1 MDGSLTII
9 DGEPGNGKT
18 LQTVRLMLDSARR
31 HRHITTN
38 VALKAG
44 FIRTAKKIFPEIKI
58 IKPTAT
64 EAKMFWQYI
73 PPGTD
78 IYIDE
83 AHLLWNSSFWK
94 ENRKQD
100 FMEYISQFRKE
111 GDTIFLL
118 AQHYENLDV
127 FIRQRASTL
136 WTCRVLRWPKWIP
149 IKSLKT
155 DTGGKPIIFAV
166 NAWSTRDGER
176 DTRKFFLPRLYTPG
190 MCQGLYQM
198 YDTRGTVETSATGY
212 RHTRPT
218 WNQFLQQQ
226 QPTENTQM
234 ATILTEDNPT
244 GETPEQQQPAAA
256 PPTVVINN
264 QQPTPENKTSRIKK
278 YAIIAAA
285 LFAGVYTIGKYQQTK
300 KQTPTQ
306 KPTMATQTAQNL
318 TTKRQN
324 KITWYGT
331 INSSVLVAQ
340 HGIYGLWKIGEPTN
354 GYKISSASSNG
365 IILRD
370 PAGRMHQRK
379 WWVPPKNHGDHGTA
393 AQTHAKGIAKL

>member
-64 EAKMFWQYI
+64 ECKMFWQYI

-100 FMEYISQFRKE
+100 FMEYVSQFRKE
-111 GDTIFLL
+111 GDTIHLL

-136 WTCRVLRWPKWIP
+136 WTCRALRWPKWIP
-149 IKSLKT
+149 IQSLKT
-155 DTGGKPIIFAV
+155 DTGGKPIVFAV

-218 WNQFLQQQ
+218 WDQFLQQQ
-226 QPTENTQM
+226 KTENKHMPTL
-234 ATILTEDNPT
+234 LTEENPT
-244 GETPEQQQPAAA
+244 GETPPPPTPNA
-256 PPTVVINN
+256 PTPTVVINN
-264 QQPTPENKTSRIKK
+264 QQATPEKK
-278 YAIIAAA
+278 SSKLKKIVLITAAI
-285 LFAGVYTIGKYQQTK
+285 FAGIYVIGKYQDARK
-300 KQTPTQ
+300 TQ
-306 KPTMATQTAQNL
+306 KRQPRRTATTQATTAAPR
-318 TTKRQN
+318 KN

-331 INSSVLVAQ
+331 INNSVLVAQ
-340 HGIYGLWKIGEPTN
+340 HGIYGLWKIGAPTN
-354 GYKISSASSNG
+354 GYEISSASSNG
-365 IILRD
+365 VILRD
-370 PAGRMHQRK
+370 PAGRVHQRK
-379 WWVPPKNHGDHGTA
+379 WWTPPKTHHHHGAA
-393 AQTHAKGIAKL
+393 AQSPAKAIAKL

>member
-111 GDTIFLL
+111 GDTIYLL

-149 IKSLKT
+149 IKALKT

-176 DTRKFFLPRLYTPG
+176 DTRKFFLPRIYTPG

-218 WNQFLQQQ
+218 WNQFLEQQK
-226 QPTENTQM
+226 PTESTTM
-234 ATILTEDNPT
+234 ATILTEENPT
-244 GETPEQQQPAAA
+244 GETPGQQQTTAAT
-256 PPTVVINN
+256 PTVVINN
-264 QQPTPENKTSRIKK
+264 QQPTPEKKTSRIKK
-278 YAIIAAA
+278 YVLITAAI
-285 LFAGVYTIGKYQQTK
+285 FAGVYVIGKYQQNHKPTKTTK
-300 KQTPTQ
+300 KITRTAKTPT
-306 KPTMATQTAQNL
+306 PPHND
-318 TTKRQN
+318 

-331 INSSVLVAQ
+331 INNSVLVAQ
-340 HGIYGLWKIGEPTN
+340 HGLYGLWKIGVPAN
-354 GYKISSASSNG
+354 GYKILSASSNG
-365 IILRD
+365 VILRD
-370 PAGRMHQRK
+370 PTGRMHQRK
-379 WWVPPKNHGDHGTA
+379 WWIPPTPHHQHAATA
-393 AQTHAKGIAKL
+393 PTQKGKLAKL